1 MPEDQRRFTPEEL
14 AQFKGADGQPVYV
27 AYQGRVYD
35 VSGSGL
41 WRGGKHMAVHLAGAD
56 LTGELPAALH
66 GEEVFQRYPQVGV
79 VLEVP
84 SSLEASLGKVSEPQ
98 EAETPP
104 APPGRLRRL
113 LQRFPILRRHPH
125 PMVVHFPIVFLVS
138 APVFTLLY
146 LLTGVRSFEVT
157 GFHCLGGGVL
167 FTPVAL
173 ITGLATWWYN
183 YEWRPLRPIII
194 KLTLTPIML
203 ALGAGAFAWRWLD
216 PEVLAALGDWTG
228 KVYLGMILAL
238 GLLVSLIAWYGGTLV
253 FPLHRD

>member
-1 MPEDQRRFTPEEL
+1 LPEDQRRFTPEEL
-14 AQFKGADGQPVYV
+14 AQFKGADGQPVYI

-41 WRGGKHMAVHLAGAD
+41 WQGGEHMAVHVAGAD
-56 LTGELPAALH
+56 LTLELPAAPH
-66 GEEVFQRYPQVGV
+66 GEEVFQHYPQVGV
-79 VLEVP
+79 MLEIL
-84 SSLEASLGKVSEPQ
+84 SSAEAPPGKVSEAR
-98 EAETPP
+98 EAGTPP
-104 APPGRLRRL
+104 SPPGMLRRL

-146 LLTGVRSFEVT
+146 LFTGVRSFEVT
-157 GFHCLGGGVL
+157 GFNCLGGGVL

-173 ITGLATWWYN
+173 VTGLASWWYN
-183 YEWRPLRPIII
+183 YEWRPLRPVLI

-228 KVYLGMILAL
+228 KVYLGMILVL
-238 GLLVSLIAWYGGTLV
+238 GPLVSLIGWFGGTLV
-253 FPLHRD
+253 FPLPQD

>member
-1 MPEDQRRFTPEEL
+1 LPADQKRFTPEEL
-14 AQFKGADGQPVYV
+14 AQFKGAEGQPVYL

-41 WRGGKHMAVHLAGAD
+41 WQGGEHMAVHVAGAD
-56 LTGELPAALH
+56 LTFELPAAPH

-79 VLEVP
+79 MLESP
-84 SSLEASLGKVSEPQ
+84 GSTEALPGKVSEAR
-98 EAETPP
+98 EAGTPP
-104 APPGRLRRL
+104 PPAGMLRRL
-113 LQRFPILRRHPH
+113 LRRFRILRRHPH
-125 PMVVHFPIVFLVS
+125 PMVVHFPIAFLVS

-157 GFHCLGGGVL
+157 GFQCLGGGVL

-183 YEWRPLRPIII
+183 YEWSPLRQVLI
-194 KLTLTPIML
+194 KLTLTPILL
-203 ALGAGAFAWRWLD
+203 ALGAGAFAWRWLN

-228 KVYLGMILAL
+228 KVYLGMILVL
-238 GLLVSLIAWYGGTLV
+238 GPLVSLIGWFGGTLV
-253 FPLHRD
+253 FPLPQD

>member
-14 AQFKGADGQPVYV
+14 AQFNGADGQPVYI

-35 VSGSGL
+35 VSDSGL
-41 WRGGKHMAVHLAGAD
+41 WQWGKHMAGHLAGAD
-56 LTGELPAALH
+56 LTFELPAAPH
-66 GEEVFQRYPQVGV
+66 GEEVFLRYPQVGV
-79 VLEVP
+79 LQGSP
-84 SSLEASLGKVSEPQ
+84 SSIGASAGKVSEAQ
-98 EAETPP
+98 EAEAPA
-104 APPGRLRRL
+104 APPGRWRRL

-125 PMVVHFPIVFLVS
+125 PMVVHFPIAFLVS

-183 YEWRPLRPIII
+183 YQWRPLRPVLI

-203 ALGAGAFAWRWLD
+203 ALGAGTFAWRWLD
-216 PEVLAALGDWTG
+216 PEVLAALGYWTG
-228 KVYLGMILAL
+228 KVYLGMLLAL
-238 GLLVSLIAWYGGTLV
+238 GLLVSLIAWYGGSLV

>member
-1 MPEDQRRFTPEEL
+1 LPEDQRRFTPEEL

-35 VSGSGL
+35 VSASGL

-56 LTGELPAALH
+56 LTGELPAAPH
-66 GEEVFQRYPQVGV
+66 GEEVFQHYPQVGV
-79 VLEVP
+79 ILDGT
-84 SSLEASLGKVSEPQ
+84 SGLEALPGKVSEAR

-104 APPGRLRRL
+104 APPARLRRL

-138 APVFTLLY
+138 APVSTLLY

-183 YEWRPLRPIII
+183 YEWRPLRPVLI

-203 ALGAGAFAWRWLD
+203 ALGAGTFAWRWLD
-216 PEVLAALGDWTG
+216 PEVLAALGYWTG
-228 KVYLGMILAL
+228 KVYLGMLLAL
-238 GLLVSLIAWYGGTLV
+238 GLLVSLIAWYGGSLV

>member
-1 MPEDQRRFTPEEL
+1 MML
-14 AQFKGADGQPVYV
+14 ATAAWWQ
-27 AYQGRVYD
+27 
-35 VSGSGL
+35 
-41 WRGGKHMAVHLAGAD
+41 GGKHMAGHLAGAD
-56 LTGELPAALH
+56 LTCELPAAPH

-79 VLEVP
+79 LQG
-84 SSLEASLGKVSEPQ
+84 SSSSIGALPDKVSEAR
-98 EAETPP
+98 EAEAPP

-125 PMVVHFPIVFLVS
+125 PMVVHFPIVFLIS

-183 YEWRPLRPIII
+183 YQWRPLRPVVI

-238 GLLVSLIAWYGGTLV
+238 GLLVSLIAWYRSAPV